1 MRIFGTVIRV
11 VAVVALVVAAFA
23 ISNIV
28 IKAGNE
34 MESITSVAGSTVSEA
49 YYNSYGKFVKGV
61 GYALAA
67 ILLALAVIASGLPTI
82 FAQVAQA

>member
-11 VAVVALVVAAFA
+11 LAVVALVVAAFA
-23 ISNIV
+23 ISNMV

-34 MESITSVAGSTVSEA
+34 MESLSSVAGATVNEA

-67 ILLALAVIASGLPTI
+67 ILIALAVIVSGLPTV
-82 FAQVAQA
+82 FTKVV